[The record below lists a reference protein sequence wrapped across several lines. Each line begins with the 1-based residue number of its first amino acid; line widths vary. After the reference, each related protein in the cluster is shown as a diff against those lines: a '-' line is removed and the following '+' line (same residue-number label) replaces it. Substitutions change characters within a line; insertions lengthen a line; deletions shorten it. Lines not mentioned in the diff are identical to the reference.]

1 MRWPFF
7 RNDQFLEAGR
17 KARLLHSR
25 WLTAAIERPMDAPRI
40 PTRRVADG
48 GFSDMLGRPNGR
60 QRADK
65 WWDLALDRV
74 PND

>member
-1 MRWPFF
+1 MRWSFF
-7 RNDQFLEAGR
+7 RKDHMIEAGR

-25 WLTAAIERPMDAPRI
+25 WLTAAIERPMDVPRI

-48 GFSDMLGRPNGR
+48 GFDTVLGRPTGR
-60 QRADK
+60 ARCDK

-74 PND
+74 PNE